1 MRTSGSKVMATKITR
16 DVLESYLNC
25 KTKAYLKLAGQQGSM
40 SDYEGLLV
48 ASRQEAR
55 QKAVGKILAKHPGAE
70 VARDI
75 LLTAAALRAGPSFV
89 LDATLK
95 DDLLSLR
102 FDGIKK
108 VDGPSKLGDFHYV
121 PMLFHEGRRVGKRQR
136 FLLELYGLLL
146 SRLQGQMPSS
156 GIIWHGKECRTTKV
170 RLNADL
176 RRTERFLREV
186 KEMVGAE
193 SPSRLILNDHCQACE

>member
-25 KTKAYLKLAGQQGSM
+25 KTKAHLKLAGHRGSL
-40 SDYEGLLV
+40 SDYERLLV
-48 ASRQEAR
+48 ASKQEAR
-55 QKAVGKILAKHPGAE
+55 QKALGEILAKHPEAE

-89 LDATLK
+89 LDAALE

-102 FDGIKK
+102 FDGLKK

-121 PMLFHEGRRVGKRQR
+121 PMLFHEGRRVVKQQR
-136 FLLELYGLLL
+136 LLLELYGLLL

-156 GIIWHGKECRTTKV
+156 GIIWHG
-170 RLNADL
+170 
-176 RRTERFLREV
+176 
-186 KEMVGAE
+186 
-193 SPSRLILNDHCQACE
+193 